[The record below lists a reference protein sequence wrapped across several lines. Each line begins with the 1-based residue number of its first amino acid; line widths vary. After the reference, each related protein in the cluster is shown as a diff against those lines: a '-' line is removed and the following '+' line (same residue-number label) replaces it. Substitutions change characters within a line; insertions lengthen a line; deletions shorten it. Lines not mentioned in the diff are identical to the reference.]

1 MPSQMLETLLSAL
14 NAIQAMPFECPAS
27 MKAEVSKVL
36 GDLPSAAQDQMK
48 TGSPLTIK
56 ALAGLEGERLA
67 KLVHRTVS
75 LLSRS
80 LVYDRD
86 NGYSS
91 GYSDSYNYSYSDQY
105 TEDTGRKLPPRGSSS
120 ERKSRG
126 SSGEKSLPS
135 GAVARMDAER
145 VEVLARAL
153 EETVRA
159 QFGARRAILS
169 RDFPARHSDAPP
181 PPSQVRGL
189 RALRAEAAKALS
201 VKILEL
207 LPPNTRKELLAT
219 EGRLVARAPLAAL
232 TPAQELELSRL
243 LMVAHERM
251 PKAATVAANGGGGGD
266 GAPDEVS
273 AALCE
278 ALSALH
284 ADEGAR
290 PIDGAAEV
298 LDQLPANLA
307 ARLRE
312 GSADLTPHDMWALP
326 AKRHARL
333 LRAST
338 TTLAA
343 AGRNAAK
350 MHGEMV
356 SLLTEALAAL
366 TRLPFAIPSELSAEL
381 EALTSDL
388 PDRVNDALS
397 GLPAAADT
405 PATAEARAAS
415 LSAAERAMQ
424 ALPLAELPRLV
435 RSTASLCWRLPAA
448 SAHGADQL
456 RINRCAPHTH
466 TRRASPSPPPFPA
479 PPPTPLPRSPRP
491 GSCPK

>member
-1 MPSQMLETLLSAL
+1 M
-14 NAIQAMPFECPAS
+14 
-27 MKAEVSKVL
+27 
-36 GDLPSAAQDQMK
+36 
-48 TGSPLTIK
+48 
-56 ALAGLEGERLA
+56 
-67 KLVHRTVS
+67 
-75 LLSRS
+75 
-80 LVYDRD
+80 
-86 NGYSS
+86 
-91 GYSDSYNYSYSDQY
+91 
-105 TEDTGRKLPPRGSSS
+105 
-120 ERKSRG
+120 
-126 SSGEKSLPS
+126 
-135 GAVARMDAER
+135 
-145 VEVLARAL
+145 
-153 EETVRA
+153 
-159 QFGARRAILS
+159 
-169 RDFPARHSDAPP
+169 
-181 PPSQVRGL
+181 RGL

-424 ALPLAELPRLV
+424 SLPLSELPRLV

-456 RINRCAPHTH
+456 RINR
-466 TRRASPSPPPFPA
+466 
-479 PPPTPLPRSPRP
+479 
-491 GSCPK
+491 

>member
-1 MPSQMLETLLSAL
+1 MWR
-14 NAIQAMPFECPAS
+14 
-27 MKAEVSKVL
+27 V
-36 GDLPSAAQDQMK
+36 
-48 TGSPLTIK
+48 PLCDI
-56 ALAGLEGERLA
+56 
-67 KLVHRTVS
+67 
-75 LLSRS
+75 
-80 LVYDRD
+80 
-86 NGYSS
+86 
-91 GYSDSYNYSYSDQY
+91 
-105 TEDTGRKLPPRGSSS
+105 
-120 ERKSRG
+120 
-126 SSGEKSLPS
+126 
-135 GAVARMDAER
+135 
-145 VEVLARAL
+145 
-153 EETVRA
+153 
-159 QFGARRAILS
+159 
-169 RDFPARHSDAPP
+169 
-181 PPSQVRGL
+181 
-189 RALRAEAAKALS
+189 
-201 VKILEL
+201 
-207 LPPNTRKELLAT
+207 
-219 EGRLVARAPLAAL
+219 
-232 TPAQELELSRL
+232 
-243 LMVAHERM
+243 
-251 PKAATVAANGGGGGD
+251 VAADDDARQTRRTGGD

-343 AGRNAAK
+343 AGRNASK

-405 PATAEARAAS
+405 PADARS
-415 LSAAERAMQ
+415 
-424 ALPLAELPRLV
+424 
-435 RSTASLCWRLPAA
+435 
-448 SAHGADQL
+448 G
-456 RINRCAPHTH
+456 
-466 TRRASPSPPPFPA
+466 SPPSMSSAPSGAAPA
-479 PPPTPLPRSPRP
+479 PRPRNAYYAQLHPKPPPPDAWRRYNFGELSRGR
-491 GSCPK
+491 